1 MERKTKIEFSS
12 FKERTKERGKNRNE
26 MKYITTYPLHF
37 EVPTLGRVE
46 FITSIPP
53 TGELFTIFLLGSVTI
68 VIVHVELFFSRSQRN
83 LLTGDL

>member
-1 MERKTKIEFSS
+1 MERKTIIEFSS

-26 MKYITTYPLHF
+26 MKYITYPLHS

-46 FITSIPP
+46 FITSIPA